1 MNILYFQFLIPLGCK
16 KDWEDIEQAR
26 KRDANKRP
34 LECSANS
41 FTEPPMTME
50 ECSQPSSKKRKS
62 ALESIYCEDAQGD
75 IDVDTDGYMFCD
87 S

>member
-1 MNILYFQFLIPLGCK
+1 
-16 KDWEDIEQAR
+16 
-26 KRDANKRP
+26 
-34 LECSANS
+34 
-41 FTEPPMTME
+41 MTME